1 MDRFFASL
9 KKELVHDADFA
20 TRVEARAAIFEYIEV
35 FFNNQRRHSALDTC
49 PLRSSSIHL
58 RLNSVSTFR
67 GDFHCPR
74 SRASLGYAL
83 RFVPQQRCVDLTIA
97 TASESFV
104 PTAPLASDRIA
115 AASR

>member
-20 TRVEARAAIFEYIEV
+20 TRLKARAAIFEYIEV
-35 FFNNQRRHSALDTC
+35 FYNNQCRHFSLDTC
-49 PLRSSSIHL
+49 PRRSSSNHL
-58 RLNSVSTFR
+58 RLNSVSAFR
-67 GDFHCPR
+67 RDFHCRR
-74 SRASLGYAL
+74 SRPPLGIPL